1 MNKSNVIRRG
11 LIVFGVSVMLSALSA
26 CGHHDLTA
34 PCARDSRL
42 WSFGTAYADSCGPLL
57 PLNK

>member
-1 MNKSNVIRRG
+1 MSKSQLLVAA
-11 LIVFGVSVMLSALSA
+11 SVMLLALSA

-34 PCARDSRL
+34 PCERDSRV
-42 WSFGTAYADSCGPLL
+42 WSFGSAYASCGPLL